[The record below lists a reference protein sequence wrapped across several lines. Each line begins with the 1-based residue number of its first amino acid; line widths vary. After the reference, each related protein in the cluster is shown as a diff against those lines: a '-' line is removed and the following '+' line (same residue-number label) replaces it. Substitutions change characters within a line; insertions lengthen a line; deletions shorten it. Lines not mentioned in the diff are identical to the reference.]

1 MDGLIR
7 FIQHNATLTVD
18 YTALDK
24 RRVRRGVRSGCV
36 VRVLRL
42 GHTTFHYSD
51 DEMKDT
57 PTTNIKQSST
67 TDYYNS
73 YEALLNSACLTAGD
87 DSWKTVIGRNH
98 GPETFII
105 SDAWQLFQRKFQLV
119 VNGHGSSCSG
129 SGNKLAVCPVC
140 FEQPKDSNEWHT
152 TISCRHTMCKRCLH
166 IYAICLTNDAGHIGP
181 LRCPCCPRLLRTA
194 DARVAL
200 EYREQH
206 QRLQTGGGE
215 LLYRRKQSLRG
226 GTEHNS
232 ESNDDDDD
240 DESAINLLIRWDTK
254 TRNALLRTMDS
265 FRPCPHCS
273 SSNTWSSNNNGGG
286 ESDDLVGATALSDD
300 DRSRDNGSGGGGGG
314 FVTPDC
320 LAPINDKRERNAER
334 VLNLAGNPSSLIVV
348 LVYFVFYVNRTNA
361 TTNTNI
367 NGVDN
372 DQYFII
378 ALQILLTF
386 LPSLLVPIIPHV
398 LRYILALLARRIM
411 TCPICVTCPCCN
423 KEFSLDASSELQQWH
438 NQGLGG
444 GRTEEM
450 ATQQW
455 KTINTRP
462 CPNCASPIMKDG
474 GCNHVKCTKCRNE
487 FCWACMQSRSRCL
500 AYQCKN
506 GAPYGNPFGDG
517 SLLAVMTGL
526 NAMER
531 QRNGV
536 GIQNMSLMERIHRVE
551 SLSLQNLG
559 LFRLLLPPFN
569 HASTIVIGT
578 ICVMS
583 ILMLYNT
590 WLFGKF
596 TKSITSLVTS
606 VILLFLLVLAIMS
619 YNIIGRWQRRNNARP
634 NVRNNN
640 NRSITGGDNIILRG
654 QENHVQ
660 ARNCEV
666 FIEPFWLRGFTE
678 EEQIAEAI
686 ARSLIEST

>member
-1 MDGLIR
+1 MCRAGASPR
-7 FIQHNATLTVD
+7 THHFPPGTQT
-18 YTALDK
+18 
-24 RRVRRGVRSGCV
+24 
-36 VRVLRL
+36 
-42 GHTTFHYSD
+42 
-51 DEMKDT
+51 EMKDT
-57 PTTNIKQSST
+57 PTTNKQSST
-67 TDYYNS
+67 TANYNG
-73 YEALLNSACLTAGD
+73 YEALLNSACSTAGD

-98 GPETFII
+98 GPEAFII
-105 SDAWQLFQRKFQLV
+105 SDAWQLLQRKLKLV
-119 VNGHGSSCSG
+119 VNGHGSSSSSS

-152 TISCRHTMCKRCLH
+152 TISCHHTMCKRCLH
-166 IYAICLTNDAGHIGP
+166 NYAICLTNDASHIGP

-206 QRLQTGGGE
+206 RRLQTGGGK

-232 ESNDDDDD
+232 ESND

-254 TRNALLRTMDS
+254 TRNALLRTMDN

-300 DRSRDNGSGGGGGG
+300 DRSRDNGSGGSGGG

-320 LAPINDKRERNAER
+320 IAPINDKRERNAER

-367 NGVDN
+367 NGVGN

-450 ATQQW
+450 ATRQW

-536 GIQNMSLMERIHRVE
+536 GGRQNMSLMERIHRVE

-559 LFRLLLPPFN
+559 FLRLLLPPFN
-569 HASTIVIGT
+569 HASTIVIGI
-578 ICVMS
+578 ICVMM
-583 ILMLYNT
+583 MLYNT

-606 VILLFLLVLAIMS
+606 VILPFLLVLAIMS
-619 YNIIGRWQRRNNARP
+619 YNIIGRWQRRNNAWP

-640 NRSITGGDNIILRG
+640 NRSFTGGDNIILRG

-660 ARNCEV
+660 ARNREV

>member
-1 MDGLIR
+1 M
-7 FIQHNATLTVD
+7 
-18 YTALDK
+18 
-24 RRVRRGVRSGCV
+24 CV
-36 VRVLRL
+36 LVCRAGASPRTHHFPP
-42 GHTTFHYSD
+42 GTQT
-51 DEMKDT
+51 EMKDT
-57 PTTNIKQSST
+57 PTTNKQSST
-67 TDYYNS
+67 TANYNG

-105 SDAWQLFQRKFQLV
+105 SDAWQLLQRKLKLV
-119 VNGHGSSCSG
+119 VNGHGSSSSSS

-152 TISCRHTMCKRCLH
+152 TISCHHTMCKRCLH
-166 IYAICLTNDAGHIGP
+166 NYAICLTNDASHIGP

-206 QRLQTGGGE
+206 RRLQTGGGK
-215 LLYRRKQSLRG
+215 LLYRRKQLLRG

-232 ESNDDDDD
+232 ESND

-254 TRNALLRTMDS
+254 TRNALLRTMDN

-300 DRSRDNGSGGGGGG
+300 DRSRDNGSGDSGGG
-314 FVTPDC
+314 FVTTDC
-320 LAPINDKRERNAER
+320 IAPINDKRERNAER

-361 TTNTNI
+361 TTNTNFI
-367 NGVDN
+367 CVGN

-450 ATQQW
+450 ATRQW

-536 GIQNMSLMERIHRVE
+536 GGRQNMSLMERIHRVE
-551 SLSLQNLG
+551 SQALQNLG
-559 LFRLLLPPFN
+559 FFRLLLPPFN
-569 HASTIVIGT
+569 HASTIVIGI

-583 ILMLYNT
+583 MLYSISSDT

-596 TKSITSLVTS
+596 TKSITSLVTGA
-606 VILLFLLVLAIMS
+606 FLPFVLVLAIMS
-619 YNIIGRWQRRNNARP
+619 YNIIGRWQRRNNAWP

-640 NRSITGGDNIILRG
+640 DRSFTGGDNIILRG

-660 ARNCEV
+660 ARNREV